1 MTVEVGSTLP
11 TVVTPVRKPYWPLTM
26 VPRVGEHTGLAQA
39 LSNTTPLRA
48 SASMFGIGTWPC
60 VPASSG

>member
-1 MTVEVGSTLP
+1 VTVEVGSTLP
-11 TVVTPVRKPYWPLTM
+11 TVVTPVRKPYWPLTI

-48 SASMFGIGTWPC
+48 SASMFGIDTWPR
-60 VPASSG
+60 VPPRSG